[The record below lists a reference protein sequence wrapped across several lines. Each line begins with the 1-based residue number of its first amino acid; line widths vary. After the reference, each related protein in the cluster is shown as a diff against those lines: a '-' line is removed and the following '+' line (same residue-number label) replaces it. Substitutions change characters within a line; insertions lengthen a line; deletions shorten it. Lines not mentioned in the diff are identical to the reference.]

1 MTNKD
6 FYAFCRDQRKTETNE
21 HKKAALQD
29 VYGFMWECGT
39 SKRGVWEYIKNQVW
53 RLQSGLLPGGQP
65 RIDAYNWLQAVFDGT
80 VSVTEPSG
88 TLF

>member
-6 FYAFCRDQRKTETNE
+6 FYAFCRDNRKIETDE
-21 HKKAALQD
+21 HKRAALAD
-29 VYGFMWECGT
+29 VYGFMWECGIT
-39 SKRGVWEYIKNQVW
+39 KQGVRDYIGHQVF
-53 RLQSGLLPGGQP
+53 RLQHITLPASQP

-80 VSVTEPSG
+80 VGVTKPSG